1 MAHQWYAIQ
10 THSGSELAV
19 KRALVQ
25 LSEEMANDKI
35 AEVLVPTEDLI
46 EIKKGKKSIIE
57 RPLYPAYAFAKIDLD
72 TAIWHRI
79 QSMPK
84 VGRFIGESK
93 KPTPLSKKD
102 IDAILDKVNNRAA
115 AKPKVSFEEGEMLR
129 IKEGPFAN
137 FNGLVEDF
145 DMASG
150 MIKLNV
156 SIFGRNT
163 PVEISYTQ
171 VERVV

>member
-10 THSGSELAV
+10 THSGSELTV
-19 KRALVQ
+19 KRALEK
-25 LSEEMANDKI
+25 LADEMKNDRI

-46 EIKKGKKSIIE
+46 EIKKGKKNIVE
-57 RPLYPAYAFAKIDLD
+57 KPLYPAYAFAKIDLD
-72 TAIWHRI
+72 TALWHRI

-93 KPTPLSKKD
+93 KPTALSDKD
-102 IDAILDKVNNRAA
+102 INLILEKVKNRAA
-115 AKPKVSFEEGEMLR
+115 AKPKVSFDEGEMVR

-137 FNGLVEDF
+137 FNGIVEDF
-145 DMASG
+145 EMSSG
-150 MIKLNV
+150 LLKLNV

>member
-10 THSGSELAV
+10 THSGSELSV
-19 KRALVQ
+19 KRALEK
-25 LSEEMANDKI
+25 LADEMANDKI
-35 AEVLVPTEDLI
+35 EQVLVPTEDLI
-46 EIKKGKKSIIE
+46 EVKKGKKSVIE

-93 KPTPLSKKD
+93 KPTPLAKKD

-137 FNGLVEDF
+137 FNGIVEDF
-145 DMASG
+145 DMAAG

>member
-1 MAHQWYAIQ
+1 MAHQWYAIE
-10 THSGSELAV
+10 THSGSELTV
-19 KRALVQ
+19 KRALEK
-25 LSEEMANDKI
+25 LADEMKNDRI

-46 EIKKGKKSIIE
+46 EIKKGKKNIVE
-57 RPLYPAYAFAKIDLD
+57 KPLYPAYAFAKIDLD
-72 TAIWHRI
+72 TALWHRI

-102 IDAILDKVNNRAA
+102 IDAILDKVQNRAA
-115 AKPKVSFEEGEMLR
+115 AKPKVSFDEGEMVR

-137 FNGLVEDF
+137 FNGIVEDF
-145 DMASG
+145 EMSSG
-150 MIKLNV
+150 LLKLNV